1 MLASLLLVTLG
12 RDWAFLSDVVLS
24 LLSAHIQRCCL
35 LQNQNNV
42 KKIFTKFYFNYFY
55 NFQQPPLLF
64 RHSESLVEKLF
75 QHWLCISLLPWLQSE
90 EGGPA
95 RPLFLLYRALKA
107 LTEKAKI

>member
-42 KKIFTKFYFNYFY
+42 KKFLQ
-55 NFQQPPLLF
+55 NFIPSF
-64 RHSESLVEKLF
+64 F
-75 QHWLCISLLPWLQSE
+75 
-90 EGGPA
+90 
-95 RPLFLLYRALKA
+95 
-107 LTEKAKI
+107 